1 MEPKESWED
10 LISRT
15 KIDADIVYRTCKIYN
30 RQVQTPRDDAN
41 KKCCCGRLVRR
52 HSFDGECL
60 SPNTNNAE
68 TPNFPQIFQPIHSTI
83 VPVTIYGALKSTG
96 SIGCKYIRL
105 DHQTNMERIYDLL
118 VKDCKGAKPGLI
130 LSIYGGA
137 KYFTMTEKLEKEI
150 IRGIIDAAATSNA
163 WILTTGINNG
173 VSKLI
178 GEGISHYRL
187 LKANPNKIV
196 CIGLTKWGTIN
207 GRTRFELK
215 HTIKVSED
223 YGLELFSRRISNDDN
238 DTDETIERNHT
249 HCILFDDGKLG
260 SYLNDGQRS
269 DLVKHAMNDKDEKH
283 RCYGVTIIVEG
294 VKNTTEVLQHDIDE
308 NRPIVFIEDSG
319 RLADV
324 FASLIY
330 QTANAKNDQ
339 QFIPSDEVVRKA
351 LAEFFPTLE

>member
-1 MEPKESWED
+1 MESEELWKK
-10 LISRT
+10 LIT
-15 KIDADIVYRTCKIYN
+15 DAIVDNKIVYRTCRIYN

-41 KKCCCGRLVRR
+41 NKCCCGRLVRR

-60 SPNTNNAE
+60 SPKTNKNNAE
-68 TPNFPQIFQPIHSTI
+68 IPNSPQQFKPIHSTI
-83 VPVTIYGALKSTG
+83 VPVTTYGTLKSTG
-96 SIGCKYIRL
+96 SIGCKYIRI
-105 DHQTNMERIYDLL
+105 DHQTHMERIYELL
-118 VKDCKGAKPGLI
+118 VNDCGGTKPALI

-173 VSKLI
+173 VSKVI

-207 GRTRFELK
+207 ESTRLELK
-215 HTIKVSED
+215 HTTKD
-223 YGLELFSRRISNDDN
+223 YPRRLCNQQISDDDN

-249 HCILFDDGKLG
+249 HCILFDDGELSG
-260 SYLNDGQRS
+260 YLNDEQRS
-269 DLVKHAMNDKDEKH
+269 ALVEHAMEDKDDKH
-283 RCYGVTIIVEG
+283 KCYGVTIIVEG
-294 VKNTTEVLQHDIDE
+294 GRNTIEVLQNDIKT

-324 FASLIY
+324 FASLIN

-339 QFIPSDEVVRKA
+339 QS
-351 LAEFFPTLE
+351 